1 MNMSRH
7 TRTVFGIGAVVGVV
21 LAVAVGLWWA
31 QRPTATVQRTVLT
44 TVQEEAPASFL
55 VTGTLELHATVRI
68 DSSEYVTP
76 EWLTF
81 ALSQAQPSML
91 AYLKGSAQTE
101 VAVPGRVS
109 YGFDVQTLKPS
120 MVRVEDDGVVA
131 VDVPP
136 LAIHSIEPSLSK
148 LTVRSTTEGWMRVF
162 ASEVPAD
169 VRSQAMSGVR
179 AALRE
184 QAQARLE
191 SATQP
196 RVNTARALKKMLT
209 PPLTAAGLENPR
221 FRIRVGDQLSLT
233 PQETDRETFRTN

>member
-1 MNMSRH
+1 MSRH
-7 TRTVFGIGAVVGVV
+7 MRTVFGIGALVGVILTV
-21 LAVAVGLWWA
+21 AVALWWS

-44 TVQEEAPASFL
+44 TMQEEAPASFL

-76 EWLTF
+76 DWLTF

-101 VAVPGRVS
+101 AAVPGRVS
-109 YGFDVQTLKPS
+109 YGFDVQTLKRS
-120 MVRVEDDGVVA
+120 MIRVEDDGVVA

-136 LAIHSIEPSLSK
+136 LVIHSIEPSLSK
-148 LTVRSTTEGWMRVF
+148 LKVRSTTEGWMRVF

-169 VRSQAMSGVR
+169 VRSRAVAGVSE
-179 AALRE
+179 ALRQ
-184 QAQARLE
+184 QAQAHLD
-191 SATQP
+191 STTQP

-209 PPLTAAGLENPR
+209 PPLRAAGLDEPR
-221 FRIRVGDQLSLT
+221 FRIRVGDHLSLT
-233 PQETDRETFRTN
+233 PEATERKTFRTN